1 MKKLFI
7 SQPMKGK
14 SDEEILETRQKAI
27 ESAKKYLKECGEDDE
42 VEVIDSFF
50 QNAPAEARPLWFLA
64 KSLELLSTADVA
76 YFAKGWEEARG
87 CRIENECA
95 IEYGIDVIEDYT
107 DCEPEGM
114 SFGVALGLLKAGVR
128 MTRAGWNG
136 KGLSVVYQKAYPDGI
151 PCNKQTAEAWGM
163 GEGDLFKCEP
173 YLQISTVD
181 GSHAMWVP
189 SIRDCLAE
197 DWEIA
202 DPETQLIDEDL
213 KIQI

>member
-14 SDEEILETRQKAI
+14 TDEEILSVREKAI

-42 VEVIDSFF
+42 IEVIDSFF
-50 QNAPAEARPLWFLA
+50 QKAPEEARPLWFLA

-76 YFAKGWEEARG
+76 YFAKGWEYARG

-95 IEYGIDVIEDYT
+95 IEYGIDVIEDYS

-114 SFGVALGLLKAGVR
+114 NFGTALELVKQGVKIAR
-128 MTRAGWNG
+128 EGWNG
-136 KGLSVVYQKAYPDGI
+136 KGLFVVYQKAYPEGI
-151 PCNKQTAEAWGM
+151 PCNKQTAEAWGLN
-163 GEGDLFKCEP
+163 EGDLFKCEP
-173 YLQISTVD
+173 YLQINTVD

-197 DWEIA
+197 DWVIVE
-202 DPETQLIDEDL
+202 
-213 KIQI
+213 

>member
-7 SQPMKGK
+7 SQPMRGRT
-14 SDEEILETRQKAI
+14 DEEILAVREKAI
-27 ESAKKYLKECGEDDE
+27 ESAKNYLKECGEEDE
-42 VEVIDSFF
+42 IEVIDSFF

-76 YFAKGWEEARG
+76 YFAKGWEDARG

-95 IEYGIDVIEDYT
+95 IEYGIDVIEDYS

-114 SFGVALGLLKAGVR
+114 NFGTALELLKHGVKVSR
-128 MTRAGWNG
+128 EGWNG
-136 KGLSVVYQKAYPDGI
+136 KGLFVVYQKAYPEGI
-151 PCNKQTAEAWGM
+151 PCNKQTAEAWGLTV
-163 GEGDLFKCEP
+163 GDLFKCEP
-173 YLQISTVD
+173 YLQINTVD

-197 DWEIA
+197 DWVIVE
-202 DPETQLIDEDL
+202 
-213 KIQI
+213 

>member
-7 SQPMKGK
+7 SQPMRGK
-14 SDEEILETRQKAI
+14 TDEEILAVREKAI
-27 ESAKKYLKECGEDDE
+27 ETAKNHLKICGEEDE
-42 VEVIDSFF
+42 IEVIDSFF

-76 YFAKGWEEARG
+76 YFAKGWENARG

-95 IEYGIDVIEDYT
+95 IEYSIDVIEEYS
-107 DCEPEGM
+107 DCKPEGM
-114 SFGVALGLLKAGVR
+114 NFGTALELVKQGVKIAR
-128 MTRAGWNG
+128 EGWNG
-136 KGLSVVYQKAYPDGI
+136 KGLFVVYQKAYPEGI

-163 GEGDLFKCEP
+163 NEGDLFKCEP
-173 YLQISTVD
+173 YLQINTVD

-197 DWEIA
+197 DWVIVE
-202 DPETQLIDEDL
+202 
-213 KIQI
+213 